1 MLLND
6 LQQQTDYLKYLL
18 ELFLAYFCKNGSIK
32 EFVEIHIDEAIKH
45 LDKVLIVDQQ
55 QKWWDEMGVSKQKN
69 HKRTKRIRYFKNLSN
84 GTKQLYFLFRNSLKL
99 QSNKFLQKEYPHLCL
114 DDYKYQIIRAAANSV
129 KREDYFLIEST
140 SLAYQDPDKRG
151 FPTWLLINVLSESVS
166 TFQALDTVVDLK
178 KEKGEHILIKY
189 IEDKLRRNISSFKKF
204 NNKHMIPSIVQ
215 MLLEYYARDNPFEC
229 SLPAMALDHSTS
241 SLLDTALVSD
251 MESKFAITD
260 NDHVVNVVK
269 ANQSS
274 LQTIEQQHI
283 QFASSSKSTSTAP
296 SQNNEKERKLRLQQ
310 RIKALFGADLNPVI
324 VKPTTIPEIPSTSSS
339 SSIVSAIP
347 RKPGK
352 PGKVGPISFIAQM
365 LKDGKVPRKEALQFF
380 YSKKLQFDGME
391 DCIVNN
397 DGLRHYVVKGNSNS
411 NEDNYLAAAV
421 LTCILHAIRLLFV
434 DRLLPESDVRQY
446 QELLTTMASKMR
458 SWTLDEVLKG
468 LKLEDSLPEINHA
481 TTNRFKSFVE
491 KVRDVHTGFFTVL
504 PTIPWAQF
512 SNLESQQLTV
522 EGLYYG
528 SATTEGDRDRMN
540 HIFFL
545 SFADSPPPNLPLPYL
560 FHCRRGSGD
569 TYTEKSDGTC
579 DLCDDSLDKNSTT
592 LQLVGLIY
600 RDEKGEYSFT
610 MITYAR
616 CIDLG
621 QYQVFTKEQTASNM
635 DRLFPVPFREKDS
648 DSNAPKPVFTSDGAG
663 RQVVGLVLV
672 RNHNQSG
679 QKDTRFLTQP
689 VLRTIYD
696 NCSYSC
702 SAKNDSSSGGKL
714 GKSHCEIRTSIL
726 KALDSSTTWLQDET
740 VNGTVFLMCDHLK
753 ATHGL
758 KSNNA
763 FYICTSLSFNCY
775 VESSRP
781 SKNFLL
787 DVKGCVY
794 SLFIIN
800 ITNSH
805 WVCAC
810 APMNGANKK
819 IYFLDSM
826 NKKATAKAKGK
837 ILIEF
842 FEKKLG
848 LPGYEA
854 VLLPSSDQI
863 DGCNCGLFT
872 ILNATIF
879 LKSIFEGCFDPD
891 GLLRRKPRAFTDAE
905 KRAMRLSVRSAL
917 HGTET
922 VGSLLKWV

>member
-1 MLLND
+1 M
-6 LQQQTDYLKYLL
+6 
-18 ELFLAYFCKNGSIK
+18 
-32 EFVEIHIDEAIKH
+32 
-45 LDKVLIVDQQ
+45 
-55 QKWWDEMGVSKQKN
+55 
-69 HKRTKRIRYFKNLSN
+69 
-84 GTKQLYFLFRNSLKL
+84 
-99 QSNKFLQKEYPHLCL
+99 
-114 DDYKYQIIRAAANSV
+114 
-129 KREDYFLIEST
+129 
-140 SLAYQDPDKRG
+140 
-151 FPTWLLINVLSESVS
+151 
-166 TFQALDTVVDLK
+166 
-178 KEKGEHILIKY
+178 
-189 IEDKLRRNISSFKKF
+189 
-204 NNKHMIPSIVQ
+204 
-215 MLLEYYARDNPFEC
+215 
-229 SLPAMALDHSTS
+229 
-241 SLLDTALVSD
+241 
-251 MESKFAITD
+251 
-260 NDHVVNVVK
+260 
-269 ANQSS
+269 
-274 LQTIEQQHI
+274 
-283 QFASSSKSTSTAP
+283 
-296 SQNNEKERKLRLQQ
+296 
-310 RIKALFGADLNPVI
+310 
-324 VKPTTIPEIPSTSSS
+324 KPTTIPEIPSTSSS

-397 DGLRHYVVKGNSNS
+397 DGLRHYAVLGNSNS

-434 DRLLPESDVRQY
+434 DRLLPESDVRRY

-504 PTIPWAQF
+504 PTIPWAPF

-522 EGLYYG
+522 ERLYYG
-528 SATTEGDRDRMN
+528 SATSEGDRMN

-560 FHCRRGSGD
+560 FHCRHGSGD

-621 QYQVFTKEQTASNM
+621 QYQVFTKEQTAANIE
-635 DRLFPVPFREKDS
+635 RLFPVPFRATDS
-648 DSNAPKPVFTSDGAG
+648 DSNDPNPVLALDGAG

-672 RNHNQSG
+672 RNHKQSE
-679 QKDTRFLTQP
+679 QRDTRFLTQP
-689 VLRTIYD
+689 VLRTIHD
-696 NCSYSC
+696 NCSYST
-702 SAKNDSSSGGKL
+702 KEDSISG
-714 GKSHCEIRTSIL
+714 SRNHCDIRSSIL
-726 KALDSSTTWLQDET
+726 KALDSPTTWLQDET
-740 VNGTVFLMCDHLK
+740 VNGTVFLRCDHLK

-763 FYICTSLSFNCY
+763 FYICTSLSFDCY
-775 VESSRP
+775 VERGRL

-837 ILIEF
+837 ILIKF
-842 FEKKLG
+842 FEEKLE

-863 DGCNCGLFT
+863 DSCNCGLFT

-879 LKSIFEGCFDPD
+879 LKSIFEGRFDPD
-891 GLLRRKPRAFTDAE
+891 GLLQRKPRAFTPEE
-905 KRAMRLSVRSAL
+905 KDLLRLIVQRVL
-917 HGTET
+917 LGTEK
-922 VGSLLKWV
+922 VGSLLQWV